1 MDIENKIV
9 YVFNKYLIQF
19 FKEIKKDD
27 YLKIAI
33 KKNYK
38 MIDKSNSKYVNEFMT
53 YLGNN
58 VNTELFIKKYDNKED
73 LLKLLEQEELLEM
86 KIFKNITLKRL
97 NGFYSD
103 DKDKL
108 LMYFNTFFLLSN
120 LYNESVMLKE
130 DFLINKKEREE
141 KQKRKENVEKDVEDI
156 LEEDEDNDEEDK
168 NEEDNDEKESD
179 EEDSD
184 EKESDEE
191 ITLEMEY
198 AVLQKGLDDL
208 LVYCLKVINRVE
220 NSKEPE
226 EGIMDDIVE
235 NIIHNISLLGIS
247 IDNTQNEKVN
257 SILEESKIGKLAK
270 EISESIDLSGIDE
283 DKIKNIKN
291 PMDILQNSNFMG
303 DIINQVGSTITNKMS
318 SGELNQ
324 EDLVKDAFSLMGGLQ
339 NDIGNNPL
347 FSEMFSNLNSQTSH
361 KSSGNEGNDDMMSNM
376 MNNMG
381 NMGDIFKNL
390 SQNLNMNDIQ
400 QMQNAMGGSSGVNQN
415 NPNSREGKMRKKL
428 QKKLNEKN

>member
-38 MIDKSNSKYVNEFMT
+38 MIDKSNSKYVNEFMS

-73 LLKLLEQEELLEM
+73 LLKLLDKEELLDM

-120 LYNESVMLKE
+120 LYNESVILKE

-141 KQKRKENVEKDVEDI
+141 KQKRKEDIEKDVEDI
-156 LEEDEDNDEEDK
+156 LEEDEDNDEEDNDK
-168 NEEDNDEKESD
+168 EDNN

-184 EKESDEE
+184 EKESEEE

-208 LVYCLKVINRVE
+208 LVYCLKVINKVE

-283 DKIKNIKN
+283 ENIKNIKN
-291 PMDILQNSNFMG
+291 PLDILQNSNFMG
-303 DIINQVGSTITNKMS
+303 DIINQVGNTITNKMS

-324 EDLVKDAFSLMGGLQ
+324 EDLIKDAFSLMGGLQ

-347 FSEMFSNLNSQTSH
+347 FSEMFSNLNSNTSNE
-361 KSSGNEGNDDMMSNM
+361 SSGNEGSDDMMSNM

-390 SQNLNMNDIQ
+390 SKNLNMNDIQ

-415 NPNSREGKMRKKL
+415 NPNSREGKMRKRL

>member
-38 MIDKSNSKYVNEFMT
+38 MIDKSNSKYVNEFMS

-73 LLKLLEQEELLEM
+73 LLKLLDKEELLDM

-141 KQKRKENVEKDVEDI
+141 KQKRKEDIEKDVEDI
-156 LEEDEDNDEEDK
+156 LEEDEDNNEED
-168 NEEDNDEKESD
+168 NNEENNNDEEDNDEKESD
-179 EEDSD
+179 EE
-184 EKESDEE
+184 
-191 ITLEMEY
+191 ITPEMEY

-283 DKIKNIKN
+283 ENIKNIKN
-291 PMDILQNSNFMG
+291 PLDILQNSNFMG
-303 DIINQVGSTITNKMS
+303 DIINQVGNTITNKMS

-324 EDLVKDAFSLMGGLQ
+324 EDLIKDAFSLMGGLQ

-347 FSEMFSNLNSQTSH
+347 FSEMFSNLNSNTSNE
-361 KSSGNEGNDDMMSNM
+361 SSGNEGSDDMMSNM

-390 SQNLNMNDIQ
+390 SKNLNMNDIQ

-415 NPNSREGKMRKKL
+415 NPNSREGKMRKRL

>member
-38 MIDKSNSKYVNEFMT
+38 MIDKSNSKYVKEFMT

-168 NEEDNDEKESD
+168 NEEDNDEKD
-179 EEDSD
+179 
-184 EKESDEE
+184 SDEE
-191 ITLEMEY
+191 ITPEMEY

-324 EDLVKDAFSLMGGLQ
+324 EDLIKDAFSLMGGLQ

-347 FSEMFSNLNSQTSH
+347 FSEMFSNLNSQTSNE
-361 KSSGNEGNDDMMSNM
+361 SSGNEDEGSDDMMSNM

>member
-1 MDIENKIV
+1 
-9 YVFNKYLIQF
+9 
-19 FKEIKKDD
+19 
-27 YLKIAI
+27 
-33 KKNYK
+33 
-38 MIDKSNSKYVNEFMT
+38 MT
-53 YLGNN
+53 PS
-58 VNTELFIKKYDNKED
+58 EK
-73 LLKLLEQEELLEM
+73 LEM
-86 KIFKNITLKRL
+86 L
-97 NGFYSD
+97 SD
-103 DKDKL
+103 
-108 LMYFNTFFLLSN
+108 
-120 LYNESVMLKE
+120 
-130 DFLINKKEREE
+130 EE
-141 KQKRKENVEKDVEDI
+141 KAEIMD
-156 LEEDEDNDEEDK
+156 
-168 NEEDNDEKESD
+168 EEDNDEKD
-179 EEDSD
+179 
-184 EKESDEE
+184 SDEE
-191 ITLEMEY
+191 ITPEMEY

-324 EDLVKDAFSLMGGLQ
+324 EDLIKDAFSLMGGLQ

-347 FSEMFSNLNSQTSH
+347 FSEMFSNLNSQTSNE
-361 KSSGNEGNDDMMSNM
+361 SSGNEGSDDMMSNM

-415 NPNSREGKMRKKL
+415 NPNSREGKIKKKIK
-428 QKKLNEKN
+428 KKLNKKN

>member
-38 MIDKSNSKYVNEFMT
+38 MIDKSNSKYVNEFMA

-97 NGFYSD
+97 NRFYSN

-120 LYNESVMLKE
+120 LYSESVMLKE

-156 LEEDEDNDEEDK
+156 LEEDEDNNEEDSDGEDK
-168 NEEDNDEKESD
+168 NEEDN
-179 EEDSD
+179 D

-208 LVYCLKVINRVE
+208 LVYCLKVINKVE

-247 IDNTQNEKVN
+247 IDDTQNEKVN

-324 EDLVKDAFSLMGGLQ
+324 EDLIKDAFSLMGGLQ

-347 FSEMFSNLNSQTSH
+347 FSEMFSNLNSQTSNE
-361 KSSGNEGNDDMMSNM
+361 SSGNEGSDDMMSNM

>member
-38 MIDKSNSKYVNEFMT
+38 MIDKSNSKYVNEFMA

-156 LEEDEDNDEEDK
+156 LEEDEDNDK
-168 NEEDNDEKESD
+168 EDNDEKD
-179 EEDSD
+179 
-184 EKESDEE
+184 SDEE
-191 ITLEMEY
+191 ITPEMEY

-324 EDLVKDAFSLMGGLQ
+324 EDLIKDAFSLMGGLQ

-347 FSEMFSNLNSQTSH
+347 FSEMFSNLNSQTSNE
-361 KSSGNEGNDDMMSNM
+361 SSGNEGSDDMMSNM

>member
-168 NEEDNDEKESD
+168 NEEDNDKKESD
-179 EEDSD
+179 EEDND

>member
-38 MIDKSNSKYVNEFMT
+38 MIDKSNSKYVNEFMA

-120 LYNESVMLKE
+120 LYSESVMLKE
-130 DFLINKKEREE
+130 DFVLNKKEREE

-247 IDNTQNEKVN
+247 IDDTQNEKVN

-324 EDLVKDAFSLMGGLQ
+324 EDLIKDAFSLMGGLQ

-347 FSEMFSNLNSQTSH
+347 FSEMFSNLNSQTSNE
-361 KSSGNEGNDDMMSNM
+361 SSGNEGSDDMMSNM

>member
-38 MIDKSNSKYVNEFMT
+38 MIDKSNSKYVNEFMS

-73 LLKLLEQEELLEM
+73 LLKLLDKEELLDM

-141 KQKRKENVEKDVEDI
+141 KQKRKEDIEKDVEDI
-156 LEEDEDNDEEDK
+156 LEEDEDNNEED
-168 NEEDNDEKESD
+168 NNEENNNDEEDNDEKESD
-179 EEDSD
+179 EEM
-184 EKESDEE
+184 
-191 ITLEMEY
+191 TPEMEY

-283 DKIKNIKN
+283 ENIKNIKN
-291 PMDILQNSNFMG
+291 PLDILQNSNFMG
-303 DIINQVGSTITNKMS
+303 DIINQVGNTITNKMS

-324 EDLVKDAFSLMGGLQ
+324 EDLIKDAFSLMGGLQ

-347 FSEMFSNLNSQTSH
+347 FSEMFSNLNSNTSNE
-361 KSSGNEGNDDMMSNM
+361 SSGNEGSDDMMSNM

-390 SQNLNMNDIQ
+390 SKNLNMNDIQ

-415 NPNSREGKMRKKL
+415 NPNSREGKMRKRL